1 MWGEELTVELIR
13 NTFRNLQLWRALYE
27 AQGLETIRCESIEL
41 HIWDVELLLNVS
53 QSELPVRQAQA
64 ILLFLV
70 ENKSEEEV
78 AVWMGIDPRNPVGMY
93 ATSGLTRLIELVQA
107 GYIEW
112 RSWRGANAVWRAQS
126 AGNGSRRVDHAGA
139 GQEPVVLIQE

>member
-1 MWGEELTVELIR
+1 MWGEELTVELLR

-27 AQGLETIRCESIEL
+27 AQGLETIRCDEIEL
-41 HIWDVELLLNVS
+41 HIWDIELLLDVS
-53 QSELPVRQAQA
+53 QRELPVRQSQA

-78 AVWMGIDPRNPVGMY
+78 AIWMGIDPRNPVGMY
-93 ATSGLTRLIELVQA
+93 ATSGLTRLIDLVQA

-112 RSWRGANAVWRAQS
+112 RSWRGANAVRRAQ
-126 AGNGSRRVDHAGA
+126 GTGTGSRRPDHARA
-139 GQEPVVLIQE
+139 GQEPVVLFQE